1 MSEEISF
8 VVLKLKNPNFTNAKA
23 QCKSFQEDV
32 LEENIPLCIMLPKMT
47 AYRKTFDKNKYMFYL
62 IKDNELL
69 KKYNK
74 IWDKVSNVRI

>member
-1 MSEEISF
+1 
-8 VVLKLKNPNFTNAKA
+8 
-23 QCKSFQEDV
+23 
-32 LEENIPLCIMLPKMT
+32 MLPKMT
-47 AYRKTFDKNKYMFYL
+47 VYRKMFDKNKYMFYL

>member
-1 MSEEISF
+1 MF
-8 VVLKLKNPNFTNAKA
+8 
-23 QCKSFQEDV
+23 
-32 LEENIPLCIMLPKMT
+32 PKMT